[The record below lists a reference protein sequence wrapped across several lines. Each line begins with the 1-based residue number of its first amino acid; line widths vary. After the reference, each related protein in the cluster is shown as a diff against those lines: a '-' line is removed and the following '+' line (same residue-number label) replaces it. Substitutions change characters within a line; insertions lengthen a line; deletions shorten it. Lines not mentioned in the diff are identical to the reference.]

1 MRHDQ
6 HRDQDIL
13 AQPMHPT
20 GERTLAG
27 LDWLKSILGGEG
39 EELRGA
45 LAGCEG
51 HICPDRRDI
60 LEIGSGGDVQVE
72 LPQRNSSCRL
82 SRRAQPSPGPLGGK
96 GRMCSFHRCRMR
108 IRAPASTTVPSCSP
122 IRSRLMPNC
131 MWKMQSRDPVNSVM
145 LWRTRSLLSIGSTS
159 PFSMRPPGRLV
170 RRDAGAI
177 ANVSSSLAWMFNVSA
192 GRHPNLDYP
201 HTGRPAPMVFSLDH
215 CRGA

>member
-60 LEIGSGGDVQVE
+60 LETGSRGDVQVE
-72 LPQRNSSCRL
+72 LPSAKTPVVGS
-82 SRRAQPSPGPLGGK
+82 AGAPSPARVRSEEKVG
-96 GRMCSFHRCRMR
+96 CVH
-108 IRAPASTTVPSCSP
+108 ST
-122 IRSRLMPNC
+122 
-131 MWKMQSRDPVNSVM
+131 
-145 LWRTRSLLSIGSTS
+145 
-159 PFSMRPPGRLV
+159 
-170 RRDAGAI
+170 DAG
-177 ANVSSSLAWMFNVSA
+177 
-192 GRHPNLDYP
+192 
-201 HTGRPAPMVFSLDH
+201 
-215 CRGA
+215 